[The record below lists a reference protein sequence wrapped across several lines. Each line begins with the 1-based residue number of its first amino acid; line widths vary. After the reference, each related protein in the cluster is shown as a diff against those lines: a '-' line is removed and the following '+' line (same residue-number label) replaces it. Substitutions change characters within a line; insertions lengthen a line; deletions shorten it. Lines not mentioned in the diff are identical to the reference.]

1 MGRSPVCQCPKVR
14 AALVAGLVLG
24 AASAA
29 RAQSSGSSD
38 TGGLPAPP
46 SLPPPGGSLLPPF
59 GADPTAPGMTD
70 QLMDV
75 FGLNEP
81 QQASSAAAGPSWQF
95 KPQITV
101 SEEYT
106 DNASASGGPASTIG
120 RSAGSD
126 FITMIQ
132 PQLQILNTSDR
143 VRVNISYAPT
153 EQIYAENSSYSQFRQ
168 SGTGTTLATLY
179 PDLLYF
185 DLRGSIT
192 QQPVYG
198 GFGAVNT
205 ETLPPNQQETQSQV
219 SATPYFSHGFGN
231 AGTLQAGAGYIYS
244 ATEAPK
250 DLNQAPVAQI
260 GSAGYYGSQW
270 LATDHLFANYT
281 TGQDFGRFQDVLSS
295 DNSFY
300 DGSGAL
306 AHAQRVLLTND
317 ASYAVNRF
325 VSALGEIGYENLDY
339 PNAGFSFVGGVWAAG
354 VRLTPSNNSTITLEY
369 RHIDGISAPY
379 AYGSW
384 QVTPRLRVYGGYSEG
399 ISSFQQD
406 QQNTLLSGEQNQTG
420 VAASALVAA
429 PVLNNANYFGGNQS
443 LNQVRRLDASAIYT
457 LNRDTFTA
465 TFDYQRS
472 TVVGNPAG
480 LSTSLLN
487 IYGLTPE
494 FINYV
499 LLHGIPPFIQGI
511 TRTFLQEILS
521 FEHLTTDTSTNLVGG
536 LTWQHDLRP
545 DLTSQ
550 IYAGYATST
559 QAETINVNRPFALV
573 SATLSYDFSNKLTGH
588 ATFAGHYLV
597 SGNGGVAGQPTY
609 NQNDSTFTV
618 SLTKSF

>member
-1 MGRSPVCQCPKVR
+1 VNI
-14 AALVAGLVLG
+14 
-24 AASAA
+24 
-29 RAQSSGSSD
+29 
-38 TGGLPAPP
+38 TY
-46 SLPPPGGSLLPPF
+46 
-59 GADPTAPGMTD
+59 DPTA
-70 QLMDV
+70 
-75 FGLNEP
+75 
-81 QQASSAAAGPSWQF
+81 
-95 KPQITV
+95 
-101 SEEYT
+101 
-106 DNASASGGPASTIG
+106 
-120 RSAGSD
+120 
-126 FITMIQ
+126 
-132 PQLQILNTSDR
+132 
-143 VRVNISYAPT
+143 
-153 EQIYAENSSYSQFRQ
+153 QIYAENSDYSQFRQ
-168 SGTGTTLATLY
+168 NGNGSTLATLF

-192 QQPVYG
+192 QQPVFG

-250 DLNQAPVAQI
+250 DLIQTAPVAPI
-260 GSAGYYGSQW
+260 GTAGYYGSQW

-306 AHAQRVLLTND
+306 DHAQRVLLTND

-325 VSALGEIGYENLDY
+325 ASALGEIGYENLNY
-339 PNAGFSFVGGVWAAG
+339 PNAGFSYVGGVWAGG

-369 RHIDGISAPY
+369 RHIDGVSAPY

-384 QVTPRLRVYGGYSEG
+384 QATPRLRIYGGYSEG

-406 QQNTLLSGEQNQTG
+406 QQNTLLSGTPNQTG
-420 VAASALVAA
+420 VAASALIAA

-457 LNRDTFTA
+457 LNRDTLTA

-487 IYGLTPE
+487 IYGLTPA

-499 LLHGIPPFIQGI
+499 LLHGIPSYIQGT
-511 TRTFLQEILS
+511 TRQFLSEILQ

-559 QAETINVNRPFALV
+559 QAETVNVNRPFALV
-573 SATLSYDFSNKLTGH
+573 SATLTYDFSNKLSGH

-597 SGNGGVAGQPTY
+597 SGNGSEAGQPTY